1 MSVTDENMTMP
12 RFTRKWRKYYLA
24 DEVDHYLLDVSDDLE
39 QKAAKLDEYQ
49 EKYNEI
55 SDEHTE
61 KATEN
66 EALRQ
71 ANRQQE
77 TLIAEQV
84 REISSLGSQIMNFRG
99 ENTKLAEHIA
109 QQDMELARMQKRIDT
124 MNGQLA
130 HMEKQTGEEVVQQAV
145 RKAEQIIREANE
157 DSNRIMLQATEQ
169 RGRLMSACRAAYYS
183 ALQFKKDLADQFRS
197 MEKELDASIDILQL
211 MDNSRLALNH
221 TAEAAEP
228 SGEDENT
235 VLP

>member
-1 MSVTDENMTMP
+1 MSVMDENFAQP

-24 DEVDHYLLDVSDDLE
+24 DEVDRYLFEVSDDVE
-39 QKAAKLDEYQ
+39 QKVAKLNEY
-49 EKYNEI
+49 EAKYNEI
-55 SDEHTE
+55 AGNHDE

-77 TLIAEQV
+77 TMIAEQV
-84 REISSLGSQIMNFRG
+84 REISSLGSQMTNFRG
-99 ENTKLAEHIA
+99 ENVKLSERIA
-109 QQDMELARMQKRIDT
+109 QQNMELTRLQKRVEMMT
-124 MNGQLA
+124 EQLE
-130 HMEKQTGEEVVQQAV
+130 HMEKQTGDEVVQQAV
-145 RKAEQIIREANE
+145 RKAEQIIREAND

-183 ALQFKKDLADQFRS
+183 ALQFKKDLAEQFRS
-197 MEKELDASIDILQL
+197 MEKELDASIDVLQL

-228 SGEDENT
+228 SGEDEDT